1 MMDNLLY
8 APVAFLVYVAFS
20 FGIYFVGKFLAG
32 PPEPSAMKSSVYG
45 SGEEAPSYYAAPG
58 FQPFFL
64 IAFFFA
70 ILHLGTLVLGTGGF
84 TSPTTGVYI
93 VGLIVAL
100 IALVLG

>member
-1 MMDNLLY
+1 MDTLLQ
-8 APVAFLVYVAFS
+8 APVAFLIYLGFAFI
-20 FGIYFVGKFLAG
+20 IYFVGKFLAG

-45 SGEEAPSYYAAPG
+45 SGEEAPSHYAAPG
-58 FQPFFL
+58 FKPFFL

-84 TSPTTGVYI
+84 TMTTAVYI

-100 IALVLG
+100 IVLVLG